1 MSRKTKGAPV
11 HGWIVLDKPL
21 GLTSARAVAA
31 VKRILGAQ
39 KAGHAGTLDPLAT
52 GVLPIALGEATKTMS
67 FALGGPKTY
76 RFTLAWGES
85 RSTDDAEG
93 AVTATSAVRPGR
105 AAIEAMLPR
114 FTGDQ
119 MQTPPAFSALKVKG
133 ARAYNLARGGAA
145 FALAPRAVSIDGL
158 ALLAMP
164 GPDHARFEAKVGS
177 GTYIRALA
185 RDLGVA
191 LGTLAYVTELQRTS
205 VCCFTLERAISL
217 AQFEALGH
225 SAAASGHLLPLETA
239 LDDIPALALTESQ
252 AKALRCGQAVTPLR
266 PQDRARIDQIGEG
279 ARICATSGGK
289 LVALAEVA
297 SGEIRPLRVMNV

>member
-1 MSRKTKGAPV
+1 VSRHRKGNPV

-21 GLTSARAVAA
+21 GLSSAAAVAN

-67 FALGGPKTY
+67 FMVEGEKTY
-76 RFTLAWGES
+76 RFTLAWGEQ

-93 AVTATSAVRPGR
+93 AVTASRDVRPGR
-105 AAIEAMLPR
+105 DAIAAILPR
-114 FTGDQ
+114 FTGVQ
-119 MQTPPAFSALKVKG
+119 MQMPPAFSALKVKG
-133 ARAYNLARGGAA
+133 ARAYDLARGGETVDLVAR
-145 FALAPRAVSIDGL
+145 PVSIHSL
-158 ALLAMP
+158 VLLETPDP
-164 GPDHARFEAKVGS
+164 GHARLEAKVGP

-185 RDLGVA
+185 RDLGLA
-191 LGTLAYVTELQRTS
+191 LGTFAYVTELQRIS
-205 VCCFTLERAISL
+205 VGSFTLERAISL
-217 AQFEALGH
+217 AKLEALGH

-252 AKALRCGQAVTPLR
+252 AKALRCGQAVTPFS

-297 SGEIRPLRVMNV
+297 SGEIRPLRVLNV

>member
-1 MSRKTKGAPV
+1 MSRKTKGLPV
-11 HGWIVLDKPL
+11 HGWVVLDKPL

-52 GVLPIALGEATKTMS
+52 GVLPIALGEATKIVS
-67 FALGGPKTY
+67 VALGGPKTY
-76 RFTLAWGES
+76 RFTLAWGEQ
-85 RSTDDAEG
+85 RATDDAEG
-93 AVTATSAVRPGR
+93 EITATSAHRPGSGD
-105 AAIEAMLPR
+105 IEAVLPR
-114 FTGDQ
+114 FTGAV
-119 MQTPPAFSALKVKG
+119 MQTPPAFSALKIKG
-133 ARAYNLARGGAA
+133 ERAYDLARGGAEV
-145 FALAPRAVSIDGL
+145 ALPPRPVSIDHL
-158 ALLAMP
+158 ALLDMP
-164 GPDHARFEAKVGS
+164 DPDHARFEARVGS

-185 RDLGVA
+185 RDLGLA
-191 LGTLAYVTELQRTS
+191 LGTFAYVTELQRIS
-205 VCCFTLERAISL
+205 VGCFTLDRAISL
-217 AQFEALGH
+217 AQLEALGH

-266 PQDRARIDQIGEG
+266 PEDRARIDQIGDG

>member
-1 MSRKTKGAPV
+1 
-11 HGWIVLDKPL
+11 
-21 GLTSARAVAA
+21 
-31 VKRILGAQ
+31 
-39 KAGHAGTLDPLAT
+39 LAT

-67 FALGGPKTY
+67 FMVEGEKTY
-76 RFTLAWGES
+76 RFTLGWGEQ

-93 AVTATSAVRPGR
+93 AVTASSDVRPGR
-105 AAIEAMLPR
+105 DAIAAVLPR
-114 FTGDQ
+114 FTGAQ

-133 ARAYNLARGGAA
+133 ERAYDRARGGETV
-145 FALAPRAVSIDGL
+145 ALVSRPVSIHSL
-158 ALLAMP
+158 VLLETPDP
-164 GPDHARFEAKVGS
+164 GHARFEARVGP

-185 RDLGVA
+185 RDLGLA
-191 LGTLAYVTELQRTS
+191 LGTFAYVTELQRIS
-205 VCCFTLERAISL
+205 VGSFTLERAISL
-217 AQFEALGH
+217 AKLEALGH

-252 AKALRCGQAVTPLR
+252 AKALRCGQAVTPFS

-297 SGEIRPLRVMNV
+297 SGEIRPLRVLNV

>member
-1 MSRKTKGAPV
+1 MSRHAKGSPV

-67 FALGGPKTY
+67 FALGGPKAY
-76 RFTLAWGES
+76 RFTLAWGEQ
-85 RSTDDAEG
+85 RTTDDAEG
-93 AVTATSAVRPGR
+93 DVTATSAVRPAR
-105 AAIEAMLPR
+105 AQIEAALPR
-114 FTGDQ
+114 FTGAL
-119 MQTPPAFSALKVKG
+119 MQTPPAFSALKVGG
-133 ARAYNLARGGAA
+133 ARAYDLARGGAEV
-145 FALAPRAVSIDGL
+145 ALKPRPVSIHALTLL
-158 ALLAMP
+158 ALPDP
-164 GPDHARFEAKVGS
+164 GHARFEARVGS

-185 RDLGVA
+185 RDLGLA
-191 LGTLAYVTELQRTS
+191 LGTLAYVTELQRIS
-205 VCCFTLERAISL
+205 VGCFTLDRAISL
-217 AQFEALGH
+217 AELEALGH
-225 SAAASGHLLPLETA
+225 SAATSGHLLPLETA

-252 AKALRCGQAVTPLR
+252 AKALRCGQAVTPLH

>member
-1 MSRKTKGAPV
+1 MSRRTKGAPV

-76 RFTLAWGES
+76 RFTLAWGEA

-93 AVTATSAVRPGR
+93 AVTATSAVRPDR
-105 AAIEAMLPR
+105 AAIEAALPR

-119 MQTPPAFSALKVKG
+119 MQTPPIFSALKVKG
-133 ARAYNLARGGAA
+133 ARAYDLARGGVAV
-145 FALAPRAVSIDGL
+145 ALAPRAVSIHGL
-158 ALLAMP
+158 ALLDMP
-164 GPDHARFEAKVGS
+164 DPAHARFEAKVGS

-185 RDLGVA
+185 RDLGLA
-191 LGTLAYVTELQRTS
+191 LGTLAYVTELQRIS
-205 VCCFTLERAISL
+205 VGCFTLERAISL
-217 AQFEALGH
+217 AQLETLGH

-252 AKALRCGQAVTPLR
+252 AKALRCGQAVTPLH

>member
-1 MSRKTKGAPV
+1 MSRHAKGSPV

-67 FALGGPKTY
+67 FALGGPKAY
-76 RFTLAWGES
+76 RFTLAWGEQ
-85 RSTDDAEG
+85 RTTDDAEG
-93 AVTATSAVRPGR
+93 AVTATSAARPAR
-105 AAIEAMLPR
+105 AQIEAALPR
-114 FTGDQ
+114 FTGAL
-119 MQTPPAFSALKVKG
+119 MQTPPAFSALKVDG
-133 ARAYNLARGGAA
+133 ERAYDLARSGAEV
-145 FALAPRAVSIDGL
+145 ALRPRPVSIHAL
-158 ALLAMP
+158 ALLDT
-164 GPDHARFEAKVGS
+164 PDSGHARFEARVGS

-185 RDLGVA
+185 RDLGLA
-191 LGTLAYVTELQRTS
+191 LGTLAYVTELQRIS
-205 VCCFTLERAISL
+205 VGCFTLDRAISL
-217 AQFEALGH
+217 AQLEALGH
-225 SAAASGHLLPLETA
+225 SAATSGHLLPLETA

-252 AKALRCGQAVTPLR
+252 AKALRCGQAVTPLH

-279 ARICATSGGK
+279 ARVCATSGGK

>member
-1 MSRKTKGAPV
+1 MSRRTKGAPV

-21 GLTSARAVAA
+21 GLSSARAVAD

-52 GVLPIALGEATKTMS
+52 GVLPIALGEATKIVS
-67 FALGGPKTY
+67 VALGGPKTY
-76 RFTLAWGES
+76 RFSLAWGEQ

-93 AVTATSAVRPGR
+93 EVTATSAHRPGR
-105 AAIEAMLPR
+105 EAIEAMLPR
-114 FTGDQ
+114 FTGAL

-133 ARAYNLARGGAA
+133 ERAYDLARGGAEVV
-145 FALAPRAVSIDGL
+145 LKPRPVSIGHL
-158 ALLAMP
+158 ALLDMP
-164 GPDHARFEAKVGS
+164 DPGFARFEARVGS

-185 RDLGVA
+185 RDLGLA
-191 LGTLAYVTELQRTS
+191 LGTRAYVTELQRIS
-205 VCCFTLERAISL
+205 VGCFTLDRAISL
-217 AQFEALGH
+217 AQLEALGH

-266 PQDRARIDQIGEG
+266 PEDRARIDQIGDG

>member
-1 MSRKTKGAPV
+1 MSRRTKGLPV

-21 GLTSARAVAA
+21 GLTSARAVAG

-52 GVLPIALGEATKTMS
+52 GVLPIALGEATKIVS
-67 FALGGPKTY
+67 VALGGPKTY
-76 RFTLAWGES
+76 RFTLAWGEA
-85 RSTDDAEG
+85 RATDDAEG
-93 AVTATSAVRPGR
+93 EVTAASAVRPSRGD
-105 AAIEAMLPR
+105 IEAVLPR
-114 FTGDQ
+114 FTGAL

-133 ARAYNLARGGAA
+133 ERAYDLARGGAA
-145 FALAPRAVSIDGL
+145 VALEPRPVSIDRL
-158 ALLAMP
+158 ALLDMP
-164 GPDHARFEAKVGS
+164 DPDHARFEAGVGS

-185 RDLGVA
+185 RDLGLA
-191 LGTLAYVTELQRTS
+191 LGTFAYVSELQRIS
-205 VCCFTLERAISL
+205 VGCFTLERAISL
-217 AQFEALGH
+217 AELEGLGH

-266 PQDRARIDQIGEG
+266 PEDRARIDQIGDG

>member
-1 MSRKTKGAPV
+1 VSRRRKGNPV

-21 GLTSARAVAA
+21 GLSSAAAVAN

-67 FALGGPKTY
+67 FMVEGEKTY
-76 RFTLAWGES
+76 RFALAWGER

-93 AVTATSAVRPGR
+93 AVTASSDIRPGR
-105 AAIEAMLPR
+105 EAIEAVLPR

-119 MQTPPAFSALKVKG
+119 MQMPPAFSALKVNG
-133 ARAYNLARGGAA
+133 ARAYDLARGGEDVD
-145 FALAPRAVSIDGL
+145 LAPRRVSIHSL
-158 ALLAMP
+158 ALLET
-164 GPDHARFEAKVGS
+164 PDSGNARFEARAGS

-185 RDLGVA
+185 RDLGLA
-191 LGTLAYVTELQRTS
+191 LGTFAYVTELKRIS
-205 VCCFTLERAISL
+205 VGNFTLERAISL
-217 AQFEALGH
+217 AELEALGH

-252 AKALRCGQAVTPLR
+252 AKALRCGQSVTPFS

-279 ARICATSGGK
+279 ARVCATSGGK

-297 SGEIRPLRVMNV
+297 SGEIRPLRVLNV